1 MEEKKNDKVSLD
13 EVEKENATSIE
24 TKVETPSKK
33 DKKKN
38 QVILIL
44 TVVAVVLAFAVVGV
58 FVGKNILDNKKE
70 GKGEVDSKEVF
81 SKYKMSGNGLED
93 FDLSFLQLEN
103 KEQNMIYSPLS
114 IKYALEMLGEG
125 ANGNTKAQIDAV
137 IGAYKAKKYNNSPNM
152 SLANALFVRDSYQE
166 NIEEEYRSK
175 LTTKYN
181 ADVIFDTFANA
192 TTVNGW
198 VKEKTLGLISELVTD
213 SDLNDLQY
221 ILINSLGID
230 MEWKNVIQSI
240 YVNEEYKGLSYSV
253 SYPHTKYSASVETI
267 MGNFP
272 SLDFSNNTKVK
283 SSCIGATINNYDFLK
298 EQGEDNIR
306 NKVTEEYEKFVANDE
321 CGYNSNGYGTYEET
335 TTVVNRYMKQLK
347 EGYGYKDVKFSTDF
361 SYYDDETVKL
371 FAKDLKEYDGTTLQY
386 IGVMPKQGNLKDFIA
401 NMKASKV
408 NELIGKL
415 KTIELENFE
424 YGKIYRIQGLIP
436 LFQFEYQ
443 LNLLEDLKKLG
454 ITDVFEDSK
463 ADLSKLSK
471 EHSYVGYVAHKAN
484 IDFSNEGIKASAV
497 TGLGGYGAAHGCE
510 FEYLWDLPVEE
521 IDLNFDHPY
530 FFLIRDKSSGEVWFS
545 GTVYQ
550 PTEWKNEVQ
559 F

>member
-1 MEEKKNDKVSLD
+1 MEEKKNDNVSLN

-24 TKVETPSKK
+24 KKVETPSKK
-33 DKKKN
+33 NKKRN
-38 QVILIL
+38 QTILIL
-44 TVVAVVLAFAVVGV
+44 AVVVFLVVGV
-58 FVGKNILDNKKE
+58 FVGKHLLDNNKKE

-137 IGAYKAKKYNNSPNM
+137 IGAYKSKKYNNSPNM
-152 SLANALFVRDSYQE
+152 SLANALFVRDSYKE
-166 NIEEEYRSK
+166 NIEDEYRSK

-213 SDLNDLQY
+213 SDLNDMQY
-221 ILINSLGID
+221 ILINALGID

-240 YVNEEYKGLSYSV
+240 YTNGEQKGLSYSV

-283 SSCIGATINNYDFLK
+283 SSRIGATINNYDFLK

-335 TTVVNRYMKQLK
+335 TTAVNRYMKQLK

-361 SYYDDETVKL
+361 SFYDDETVKL

-386 IGVMPKQGNLKDFIA
+386 IGVMPKQGDLKDFIA

-443 LNLLEDLKKLG
+443 MNLLEDLKKLG

-471 EHSYVGYVAHKAN
+471 EPSYVGYVAHKAN

-497 TGLGGYGAAHGCE
+497 TGIGGLGAAHGCE
-510 FEYLWDLPVEE
+510 FEYLWDLPIEE

-530 FFLIRDKSSGEVWFS
+530 FFLVRDKSSGEVWFS

>member
-1 MEEKKNDKVSLD
+1 MEEKKKDVSLN
-13 EVEKENATSIE
+13 EVEKESTSLTE
-24 TKVETPSKK
+24 TKKEEPSKK
-33 DKKKN
+33 DQQKN
-38 QVILIL
+38 KIILIL
-44 TVVAVVLAFAVVGV
+44 TVVAVVLAFVVVGV
-58 FVGKNILDNKKE
+58 FVGKNLLDKKKE

-152 SLANALFVRDSYQE
+152 SLANALFVRDSYKE
-166 NIEEEYRSK
+166 NIEEAYRSK

-213 SDLNDLQY
+213 SDLNDMQY
-221 ILINSLGID
+221 ILINALGID

-240 YVNEEYKGLSYSV
+240 YANGEQKGLSYSV

-283 SSCIGATINNYDFLK
+283 SSRIGATINNYDFIK

-306 NKVTEEYEKFVANDE
+306 SKVTEEYEKFVTNDT
-321 CGYNSNGYGTYEET
+321 CDYKTYGGTYEET
-335 TTVVNRYMKQLK
+335 ATVVNRYMKELK

-361 SYYDDETVKL
+361 SFYDDETVKL

-386 IGVMPKQGNLKDFIA
+386 IGVMPKQGNLKDYIV

-443 LNLLEDLKKLG
+443 LNLLEDLQKLG
-454 ITDVFEDSK
+454 ITDVFKEDK

-471 EHSYVGYVAHKAN
+471 EPSYIGYVAHKAN

-497 TGLGGYGAAHGCE
+497 TGIGGLGAAHGCM
-510 FEYLWDLPVEE
+510 FEYLWDLPIEE

-530 FFLIRDKSSGEVWFS
+530 FFLVRDKSSGEVWFS